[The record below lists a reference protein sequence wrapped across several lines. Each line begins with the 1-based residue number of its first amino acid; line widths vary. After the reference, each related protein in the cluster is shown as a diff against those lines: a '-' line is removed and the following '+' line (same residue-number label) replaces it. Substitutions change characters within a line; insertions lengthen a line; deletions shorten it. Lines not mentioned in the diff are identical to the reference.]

1 MSDDGDRDGARLS
14 PDEAFEVLG
23 NETRLRILR
32 ELGEADEPLTFS
44 EAREAAGVE
53 DSGRFNYHLS
63 ELVGHFVEKSGDRY
77 RLRRPGRRIVETVLS
92 GAVTGDPTLDR
103 TGIEESCELCGA
115 TIEARWRA
123 GSVELLCPACAG
135 KYGRAYAEDR
145 TGSPVEGGYLGR
157 LPLPPAGLRG
167 RSPTEAMR
175 AAWTWGNL
183 EILAISA
190 GICPRCSATV
200 ERTPTVCEDH
210 DAGEGLCE
218 ECGDLYAVGLHAAC
232 TNCVFETGGEFS
244 VALTAETELL
254 DLLTDHGLNPVA
266 PAPASR
272 VNEVHSDYGEEVLST
287 DPFRARFTFE
297 LEGDELTVTVDD
309 ELRVVETAR

>member
-1 MSDDGDRDGARLS
+1 MSDEGERDGSRL
-14 PDEAFEVLG
+14 PPGEAFEVLG

-32 ELGEADEPLTFS
+32 VLGEADGALSFS
-44 EAREAAGVE
+44 EAREAADVE

-63 ELVGHFVEKSGDRY
+63 ELVGHFVEKSNDGY
-77 RLRRPGRRIVETVLS
+77 RLRRPGRRIVEAVLA
-92 GAVTGDPTLDR
+92 GAVTGEPTMAR

-115 TIEARWRA
+115 SIEARWRA
-123 GSVELLCPACAG
+123 GSVEFLCTACAG

-145 TGSPVEGGYLGR
+145 TGSPVEEGYLGR

-167 RSPTEAMR
+167 RSPTAAMR

-190 GICPRCSATV
+190 GICPRCSATI

-210 DAGEGLCE
+210 DPGEGLCG
-218 ECGDLYAVGLHAAC
+218 ECGNLYAVGLHASC

-254 DLLTDHGLNPVA
+254 DFLTDHGLNPVA

-272 VNEVHSDYGEEVLST
+272 VNEVHSDYEEEVLSR

-297 LEGDELTVTVDD
+297 VEGDELSVTVDD
-309 ELRVVETAR
+309 ELQVVETAR